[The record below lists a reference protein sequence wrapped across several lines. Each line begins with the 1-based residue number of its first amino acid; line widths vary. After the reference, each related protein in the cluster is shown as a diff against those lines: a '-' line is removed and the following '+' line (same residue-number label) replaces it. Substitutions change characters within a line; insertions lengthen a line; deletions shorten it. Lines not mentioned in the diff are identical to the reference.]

1 MVSTRNWKRDF
12 AASQQVQP
20 QPLQVEVVKAS
31 VTLGI
36 GRLSTILLE
45 IRGATWV
52 TCWTISQG
60 KAWRSVE
67 DALTFTCLTP
77 LSGICIGCYLV
88 SCIWVHMIYVLH
100 HSSSWL
106 TWRQVSKLE
115 KFLPEA
121 KTLCFNRLQV
131 HRNQLWHVVWS
142 LKSWVSYR
150 FNRLQLFHNRLHF
163 CLRQWLI
170 YSRVFVLIDYQVD
183 YLLLFSHL
191 VVQKLTRTL

>member
-77 LSGICIGCYLV
+77 LSDICIGCYLV
-88 SCIWVHMIYVLH
+88 CCILVYMIFVLH
-100 HSSSWL
+100 QSSSWL
-106 TWRQVSKLE
+106 VWRKVYKLE
-115 KFLPEA
+115 KFFQEA
-121 KTLCFNRLQV
+121 KIFWFNRLQV
-131 HRNQLWHVVWS
+131 HRNRLWHVVYS
-142 LKSWVSYR
+142 LKGWVLYR
-150 FNRLQLFHNRLHF
+150 FNWLQLFHSRLHC
-163 CLRQWLI
+163 CLRQ
-170 YSRVFVLIDYQVD
+170 
-183 YLLLFSHL
+183 
-191 VVQKLTRTL
+191 